1 MSLPTP
7 NQRMKTK
14 KIFSKLRGQVRV
26 NPWTSRSPGQQLK
39 RPKVA
44 SNLALIPIPMRL
56 KQKWFLTL
64 IAPSVKMTEFISTQ
78 FTKGHHIAV
87 SFSIILAFFCHVFF
101 FFLLLFCRSDE
112 LSFFVLPKRNEF
124 LLFPIIDTIPPE
136 NHTKNH
142 HIARETWHKL
152 KPILGW
158 QILWISI
165 ELKKKSH

>member
-1 MSLPTP
+1 
-7 NQRMKTK
+7 MKTK

-26 NPWTSRSPGQQLK
+26 NPWTSPSPGQQLK

-44 SNLALIPIPMRL
+44 SNPALIPIPMRL

-101 FFLLLFCRSDE
+101 CYFSAARMSFPF
-112 LSFFVLPKRNEF
+112 FFVLPKRNEF
-124 LLFPIIDTIPPE
+124 LLSPIIDTIPPE

-142 HIARETWHKL
+142 HIARET
-152 KPILGW
+152 
-158 QILWISI
+158 
-165 ELKKKSH
+165 